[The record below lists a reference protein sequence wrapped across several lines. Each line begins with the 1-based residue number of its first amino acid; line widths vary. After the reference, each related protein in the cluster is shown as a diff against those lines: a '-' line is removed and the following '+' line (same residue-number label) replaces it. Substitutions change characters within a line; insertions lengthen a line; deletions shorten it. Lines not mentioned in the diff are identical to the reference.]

1 MCWHSYMCDTHTYHE
16 LGSPQWGMDNSSLLK
31 YGLCIVTYLKRAQHE
46 KEG

>member
-1 MCWHSYMCDTHTYHE
+1 
-16 LGSPQWGMDNSSLLK
+16 MDNSSLLK